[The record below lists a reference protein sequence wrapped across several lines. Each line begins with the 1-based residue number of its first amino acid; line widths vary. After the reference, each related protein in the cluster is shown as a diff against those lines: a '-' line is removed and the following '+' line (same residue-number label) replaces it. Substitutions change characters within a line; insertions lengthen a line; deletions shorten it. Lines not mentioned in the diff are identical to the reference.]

1 MTKILL
7 VILSLML
14 SGCNTTSYF
23 QKDIVINNIE
33 KLNRT
38 AHNINSSVD
47 EVILLPAAKSY
58 NYIIPKPVQSSVN
71 NFFSNIDDLQSAMNC
86 FLQGRGIDG
95 INTLGR
101 FLFNSTMGMFGIFDV
116 ASISGAE
123 KIQNDFGITLGKW
136 GIPPGP
142 YLVIPLVG
150 PSNTRDLI
158 GMSINQI
165 FNPLR
170 KYNSEHY
177 NFLSI
182 LSIINYRAKIMH
194 MTDLIKEISIDHYS
208 LIKNAYSKKREIMIH
223 ENLED
228 TMYDDE

>member
-14 SGCNTTSYF
+14 SGCNTTNSF
-23 QKDIVINNIE
+23 QKNIVLNNIE
-33 KLNRT
+33 RLNRT
-38 AHNINSSVD
+38 AHKINSSLD
-47 EVILLPAAKSY
+47 EAILLPAAKSY
-58 NYIIPKPVQSSVN
+58 NYITPKAVQSSVN
-71 NFFSNIDDLQSAMNC
+71 NFFSNVDDVQSAMNC
-86 FLQGRGIDG
+86 FLQGRGVDG
-95 INTLGR
+95 INTVGR
-101 FLFNSTMGMFGIFDV
+101 FLFNSTMGVFGLFDV
-116 ASISGAE
+116 ASMSGAE

-142 YLVIPLVG
+142 YLVIPFIG
-150 PSNTRDLI
+150 PSNTRDLM
-158 GMSINQI
+158 GMGINQI

-177 NFLSI
+177 NLLSI

-228 TMYDDE
+228 IIYDDE